1 MYILF
6 VCSGNTCRSVL
17 AKYLL
22 LSKIP
27 TRLKKWLM
35 VESAGISVTEV
46 GALASQGAREVLAEW
61 GINASDHK
69 AQKLTAEMM
78 KDADLILTM
87 TREQLSLV
95 EEMLGEEDGKAFLF
109 SEFVNNL
116 KEIDLGKE
124 TFTAE
129 GWPGQGEE
137 ISDPYGGD
145 IEVYREV
152 RDRIDSLVKILV
164 EKVSTKDMD

>member
-1 MYILF
+1 
-6 VCSGNTCRSVL
+6 
-17 AKYLL
+17 
-22 LSKIP
+22 
-27 TRLKKWLM
+27 M

-46 GALASQGAREVLAEW
+46 GALASQGAREVLAER

-95 EEMLGEEDGKAFLF
+95 EEMSGEEGGKACLF
-109 SEFVNNL
+109 GEFVNNL
-116 KEIDLGKE
+116 KKLDLGKE

-129 GWPGQGEE
+129 GWSGQGEE
-137 ISDPYGGD
+137 IADPYGGD
-145 IEVYREV
+145 IEAYREV
-152 RDRIDSLVKILV
+152 RDKIDRLVQILV